1 MSLLFAYL
9 LEPKLSFFCKGDC
22 PNNQITLYI
31 SKNEMLF
38 YSPVSRV
45 YHNLASGFEGG
56 HSQSNRYQL
65 LSLNKKQDN
74 HQQLIMYLPRSSRS
88 IIGMIHTAGADI
100 TFQTLAIPN
109 TCPSLSEMFRR
120 AWLSE
125 LYGWRLEG
133 LKSGW
138 DWMMG
143 LTAGI
148 GAGIVGL
155 FDSCRLEGFE
165 AGWSLLVGTDW
176 DPVCGSGNG
185 CH

>member
-1 MSLLFAYL
+1 MLFY
-9 LEPKLSFFCKGDC
+9 S
-22 PNNQITLYI
+22 PNNQITLYL

-88 IIGMIHTAGADI
+88 IIGMIHTAGVDI
-100 TFQTLAIPN
+100 TLQTSAIPN
-109 TCPSLSEMFRR
+109 TCPPLSEMFGK

-155 FDSCRLEGFE
+155 FESCRLEGFE

>member
-1 MSLLFAYL
+1 MDF
-9 LEPKLSFFCKGDC
+9 
-22 PNNQITLYI
+22 

-38 YSPVSRV
+38 YSPNNQITLYLSKNETLFYSPVFRV

-88 IIGMIHTAGADI
+88 IIGMIHTAGVDI

-109 TCPSLSEMFRR
+109 TCPSLSEMFRK

-125 LYGWRLEG
+125 LYG
-133 LKSGW
+133 
-138 DWMMG
+138 
-143 LTAGI
+143 
-148 GAGIVGL
+148 
-155 FDSCRLEGFE
+155 
-165 AGWSLLVGTDW
+165 
-176 DPVCGSGNG
+176 
-185 CH
+185 

>member
-1 MSLLFAYL
+1 MF
-9 LEPKLSFFCKGDC
+9 
-22 PNNQITLYI
+22 
-31 SKNEMLF
+31 F

-100 TFQTLAIPN
+100 TFQTLAILN
-109 TCPSLSEMFRR
+109 TCPFLSEMFRK

-125 LYGWRLEG
+125 L
-133 LKSGW
+133 
-138 DWMMG
+138 
-143 LTAGI
+143 
-148 GAGIVGL
+148 
-155 FDSCRLEGFE
+155 
-165 AGWSLLVGTDW
+165 
-176 DPVCGSGNG
+176 NG
-185 CH
+185 